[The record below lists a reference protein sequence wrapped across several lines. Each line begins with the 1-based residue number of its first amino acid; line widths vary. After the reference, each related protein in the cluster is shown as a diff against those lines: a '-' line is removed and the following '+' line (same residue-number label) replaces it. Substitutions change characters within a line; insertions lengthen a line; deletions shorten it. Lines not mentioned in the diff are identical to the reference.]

1 MVIRMKIV
9 VRHHVLGG
17 QVGKHVVDTVYVTNK
32 CAHVQEGIQSHL
44 MKYVIVDIIISVY
57 FIFIIYFF

>member
-1 MVIRMKIV
+1 
-9 VRHHVLGG
+9 
-17 QVGKHVVDTVYVTNK
+17 VDTVYVTNK